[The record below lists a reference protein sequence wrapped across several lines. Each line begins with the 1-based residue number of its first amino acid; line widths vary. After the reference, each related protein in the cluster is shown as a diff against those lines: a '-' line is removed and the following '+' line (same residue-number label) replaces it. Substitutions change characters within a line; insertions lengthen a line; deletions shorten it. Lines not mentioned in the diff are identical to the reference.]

1 MFQGHA
7 KNNLDDKGRIIIP
20 SKFRKHIT
28 SEANNLMFVTLGR
41 DNCLWLYPSNEWN
54 ILLKKIENLNPFL
67 KDEIAMRRQMMY
79 HAEECII
86 DSQHRILIPQSLLQ
100 KVKIQ
105 KEVLLI
111 GQLEKIEL
119 WNEENYSKYLAD
131 TADSYED
138 AMEKVMSKVPPG
150 SN

>member
-79 HAEECII
+79 HAEECLI

>member
-1 MFQGHA
+1 MP
-7 KNNLDDKGRIIIP
+7 KN
-20 SKFRKHIT
+20 
-28 SEANNLMFVTLGR
+28 A
-41 DNCLWLYPSNEWN
+41 
-54 ILLKKIENLNPFL
+54 LL
-67 KDEIAMRRQMMY
+67 
-79 HAEECII
+79 
-86 DSQHRILIPQSLLQ
+86 ILIPQSLLQ

>member
-119 WNEENYSKYLAD
+119 WNEENYTKYLAD

>member
-79 HAEECII
+79 HAEECLI
-86 DSQHRILIPQSLLQ
+86 DSQHRI
-100 KVKIQ
+100 
-105 KEVLLI
+105 LI

-119 WNEENYSKYLAD
+119 WNEENYNKYLAE